1 MPPPYESGSV
11 MTMNRAAQVQN
22 IAMTRAAVAL
32 YDPPSQEANVGRW
45 RINGYRAAII
55 IWTVEEW
62 EKLSERP
69 LDAQFYPSG
78 VWCALRME

>member
-1 MPPPYESGSV
+1 

-22 IAMTRAAVAL
+22 LAMTRAAVAL
-32 YDPPSQEANVGRW
+32 YDPPLLEANVARW

-69 LDAQFYPSG
+69 ADAQLYPSG